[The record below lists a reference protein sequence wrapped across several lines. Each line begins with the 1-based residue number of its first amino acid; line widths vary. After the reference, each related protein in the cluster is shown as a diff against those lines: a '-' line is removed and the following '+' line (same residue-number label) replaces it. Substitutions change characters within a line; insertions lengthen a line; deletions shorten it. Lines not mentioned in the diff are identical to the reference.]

1 MARVKRFGPQNKN
14 QMKGKTNMYVSVH
27 HNITNPQEWAKT
39 TRNIMAM
46 TEQGRL
52 PNGLK
57 GLMYLPA
64 VDGRKADCVWEANSV
79 DALKNFLDR
88 ETGSAAKKRIHPD
101 QRGRS
106 LRVARP

>member
-1 MARVKRFGPQNKN
+1 
-14 QMKGKTNMYVSVH
+14 MYVSVH

-64 VDGRKADCVWEANSV
+64 VDGRRADCVWEANSV

-88 ETGSAAKKRIHPD
+88 ETGSAARNEYIQIKEADAFGLPGHEVLHK
-101 QRGRS
+101 
-106 LRVARP
+106 AA